1 MNLLLNSAHTRDLRS
16 HLHPFTNLAAHAECG
31 PSIFTR
37 GDGIHVFDDEG
48 RPYIE
53 GLAGLWCASLG
64 FSESRLVDA
73 ATRQMNALPF
83 YHNFAHKAVEPAIE
97 LADYLVNRVSVP
109 MGKVFF
115 TNSGSEANDTQVKLV
130 RYYNNLRGRPEKKKI
145 IARRG
150 AYHGIT
156 LAAASLTGMQYAHN
170 AFDLPMP
177 GILHVTCPHYYH
189 HARDNET
196 EAEFAA
202 RLVSELEQLIESE
215 GPETI
220 AAFIAEPVL
229 GAGGV
234 IPAPAGYFEA
244 IQPLLKQ
251 HDILFIA
258 DEVITGFHRTG
269 RLLGCDTFGLRPD
282 LISMAKALSSGY
294 QPIGA
299 VMISDEVHDVLVEG
313 SRRFGL
319 FGHGFTYSGHPVP
332 AAVALE
338 TQRIYDA
345 DGIGAHVDRVSG
357 RFQTR
362 LRALGDHP
370 LVGEARGVGLIG
382 AVELVQDKAARRNFD
397 PAEKVGPWVANRAQQ
412 RGLIVRALINDTIAV
427 CPPLIITEPQIDAL
441 FDMLGAALDDAL
453 AAFDIAA

>member
-1 MNLLLNSAHTRDLRS
+1 MDALVNSAHARDRRS

-31 PSIFTR
+31 PAIFTR
-37 GDGIHVFDDEG
+37 GDGIRVFDDEG
-48 RPYIE
+48 RDYIE

-73 ATRQMNALPF
+73 ALRQMQALPF

-97 LADYLVNRVSVP
+97 LADYLVEKVSAP
-109 MGKVFF
+109 MSKVFF

-130 RYYNNLRGRPEKKKI
+130 RYYNNLLGRPEKKKI
-145 IARRG
+145 VARRG

-156 LAAASLTGMQYAHN
+156 LAAAGLTGMQYAHN
-170 AFDLPMP
+170 AFDVP
-177 GILHVTCPHYYH
+177 GPDVLHVTCPHYYR
-189 HARDNET
+189 HARENES
-196 EAEFAA
+196 EAEFAS
-202 RLVSELEQLIESE
+202 RLVCEVEQLIDRE
-215 GPETI
+215 GPATI

-234 IPAPAGYFEA
+234 IVPPRGYFEA
-244 IQPLLKQ
+244 LQPLLKK

-269 RLLGCDTFGLRPD
+269 NPLGCDTYGLRPD
-282 LISMAKALSSGY
+282 SISMAKALSAGY

-299 VMISDEVHDVLVEG
+299 VMISDEIHDVLVEG
-313 SRRFGL
+313 SRKYGI

-345 DGIGAHVDRVSG
+345 DRIGAHVNRVSV
-357 RFQTR
+357 RFRER
-362 LRALGDHP
+362 LRAFGDHP

-382 AVELVQDKAARRNFD
+382 GLELVEDKAARRNFD
-397 PAEKVGPWVANRAQQ
+397 PARKVGPWVAARAMEH
-412 RGLIVRALINDTIAV
+412 GLIVRPLINDTIAV
-427 CPPLIITEPQIDAL
+427 CPPLIIAEAQ
-441 FDMLGAALDDAL
+441 
-453 AAFDIAA
+453 